1 MVLVLVG
8 GIFVVNRLI
17 IKGVNWVMKLR
28 NITQPW
34 SWSRL
39 CNISVNLR
47 GIVGSSGL
55 DLAWIGLGL
64 DWEAS
69 PFLPEAAR
77 AAANANNKAAEEEEE
92 KEEDRHNHKTRKR
105 IETKC
110 LTDDIQV

>member
-1 MVLVLVG
+1 
-8 GIFVVNRLI
+8 
-17 IKGVNWVMKLR
+17 MKLR

-39 CNISVNLR
+39 CNISVNGR
-47 GIVGSSGL
+47 GIVGFSGL
-55 DLAWIGLGL
+55 DWV
-64 DWEAS
+64 AS

>member
-1 MVLVLVG
+1 
-8 GIFVVNRLI
+8 
-17 IKGVNWVMKLR
+17 MKHR

-64 DWEAS
+64 DWVAS

-77 AAANANNKAAEEEEE
+77 AAANANNKAAEEEE

>member
-1 MVLVLVG
+1 
-8 GIFVVNRLI
+8 
-17 IKGVNWVMKLR
+17 MKFR

-64 DWEAS
+64 DWVAS

>member
-1 MVLVLVG
+1 M
-8 GIFVVNRLI
+8 
-17 IKGVNWVMKLR
+17 
-28 NITQPW
+28 
-34 SWSRL
+34 
-39 CNISVNLR
+39 
-47 GIVGSSGL
+47 
-55 DLAWIGLGL
+55 GL
-64 DWEAS
+64 DWVAS